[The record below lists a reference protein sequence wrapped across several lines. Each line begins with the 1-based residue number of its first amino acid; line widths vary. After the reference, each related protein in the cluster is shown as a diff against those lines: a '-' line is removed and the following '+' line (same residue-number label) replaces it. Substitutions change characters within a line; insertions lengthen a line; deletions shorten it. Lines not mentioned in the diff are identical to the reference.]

1 MRLGASVPS
10 KVGKEG
16 LRLQGTTPLLYVGT
30 MQELPPFVLSQNR
43 VMCNDCNA
51 CSFLGH
57 SFLFCIGV
65 DRALAMGKKHKPF
78 RSHDS
83 SVLFRLSRFS
93 DAYRSR
99 LLNGM
104 VNLQH
109 YCEKSWNVKLD
120 LVLRRAKVADKVL
133 SQFVLTRHEELGA
146 KGLSL
151 VKHAIL
157 GCQHVVPSLRNQL
170 AVTWANVKVWEEKR
184 QTKLRPPLPV
194 AIWLLMVG
202 LARAHGLVA
211 SSVQQKCEWGA
222 FSCLLEVGLLCLLR
236 PGELLRI
243 TTRDISLPENLSL
256 SQGQAAIRIESPKN
270 RRQFGNFQFVSLKN
284 PSTIARLRDLVA
296 AAGDRQSLWPGPP
309 SRFSRLFKQITS
321 ELKLED
327 CKFTPG
333 SLRPGGATFLFGE
346 GTPINVLRFLGRWT
360 AEKSLEHYIQHAMS
374 TKILNQL
381 NSDTTRRL
389 NKLAFHCLCLV
400 VHPSISFPAPCVRS
414 GHKIGQAVTVAWC
427 LQYAKL
433 ERKIWERAGEG
444 WQS

>member
-1 MRLGASVPS
+1 
-10 KVGKEG
+10 
-16 LRLQGTTPLLYVGT
+16 
-30 MQELPPFVLSQNR
+30 MQELPPFVLSQDR
-43 VMCNDCNA
+43 VIRNDCNA

-133 SQFVLTRHEELGA
+133 SQFVLTRHEELGE

-211 SSVQQKCEWGA
+211 SSVQQKCEWDA

-296 AAGDRQSLWPGPP
+296 AAGDGQSLWPGPP